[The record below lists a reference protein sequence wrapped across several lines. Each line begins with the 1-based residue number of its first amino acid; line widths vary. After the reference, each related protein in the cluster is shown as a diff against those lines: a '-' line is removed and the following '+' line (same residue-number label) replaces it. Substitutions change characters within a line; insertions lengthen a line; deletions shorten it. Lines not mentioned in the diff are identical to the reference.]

1 MQTVSIVIEGVERTT
16 KALKQYD
23 AVMYKEFV
31 AEVKTEVEKAKA
43 LAQGSYV
50 SGRAIRGWNTKPTMV
65 PVKGARG
72 FPNYN
77 YSKARSGVKVIVGGK
92 TGKSRKTWRIAAL
105 QTKDPGGVIYDMAGS
120 KTDGTGSGIS
130 FIAKMRSNY
139 GQASRVMWPSMN
151 AFRPAI
157 VSSIDKGM
165 RKATT
170 TLETMMFKDG
180 RRR

>member
-1 MQTVSIVIEGVERTT
+1 MATATIIIEGVERTT
-16 KALKQYD
+16 KALKRYD

-31 AEVKTEVEKAKA
+31 NEVRVEVEKAKG
-43 LAQGSYV
+43 LAKSSYV
-50 SGRAIRGWNTKPTMV
+50 SGRAIKGWNNKPTIT
-65 PVKGARG
+65 PVKGMRG
-72 FPNYN
+72 FPNYDYN
-77 YSKARSGVKVIVGGK
+77 KARSGVKAIVGGK

-120 KTDGTGSGIS
+120 KTDGAGSGIS

-139 GQASRVMWPSMN
+139 GQASRVMWPAMN

-157 VSSIDKGM
+157 VDSINKGM

-170 TLETMMFKDG
+170 TLETMMVTGTG
-180 RRR
+180 R